1 MNNSIIILLIV
12 LIVCVDVLA
21 VKHISQSKLSDG
33 MKVIYTLIVILLPI
47 IGVTIYYGV
56 KR

>member
-1 MNNSIIILLIV
+1 MNDSIIILLIA

-21 VKHISQSKLSDG
+21 VKHISQSKLSDC
-33 MKVIYTLIVILLPI
+33 MKVIYVLIVILLPI
-47 IGVTIYYGV
+47 IGVTIYYGA